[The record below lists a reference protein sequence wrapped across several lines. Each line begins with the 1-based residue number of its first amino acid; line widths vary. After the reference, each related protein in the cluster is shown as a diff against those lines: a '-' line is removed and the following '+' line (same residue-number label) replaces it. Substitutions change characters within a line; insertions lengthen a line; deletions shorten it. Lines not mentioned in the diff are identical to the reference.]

1 MQTHK
6 TILSNKWDCM
16 CLGIVCM
23 QGKDILWVGNPHSA
37 STTDAEEY
45 LLALFLALDYTTLF
59 FSTEFGFLF
68 FTLEVYDIMMPWNY

>member
-1 MQTHK
+1 MFYANTSFYKQMQTHK

-45 LLALFLALDYTTLF
+45 FLALFLALDYTTLF
-59 FSTEFGFLF
+59 FQQNLDSYSL
-68 FTLEVYDIMMPWNY
+68 L